1 MAETDEITIGEI
13 KIAGGALEKMVRE
26 SIGRV
31 SGVTQIKSI
40 EIAPKNDSL
49 AFDINV
55 VVNYDTVYP
64 EIGEAV
70 QKAVSNDINHM
81 TGAKVEEVNIM
92 IERLDFSGD

>member
-40 EIAPKNDSL
+40 EIAPKDDSL

-55 VVNYDTVYP
+55 VVKYDTVYP

-70 QKAVSNDINHM
+70 QKAVSNDINRM